1 MEAKELREQLK
12 GTDEKYYEVTV
23 TLQVDDETEEDKT
36 YFFRKPKTPSYDRYL
51 KTVQTS
57 NSKALTAFCLDNI
70 HPDQRETLE
79 ADFKEYPAMALSVG
93 EKLLAMLGL
102 SKATAVKSYRGCA
115 GGTGGGLRGDQPA
128 AHPYVPAF
136 RHDTG
141 RTGRDGRG

>member
-1 MEAKELREQLK
+1 METKELREQLK

-79 ADFKEYPAMALSVG
+79 ADFKEYRPWHCR
-93 EKLLAMLGL
+93 LARSCWPCL
-102 SKATAVKSYRGCA
+102 ACQR
-115 GGTGGGLRGDQPA
+115 RPQ
-128 AHPYVPAF
+128 
-136 RHDTG
+136 
-141 RTGRDGRG
+141 

>member
-1 MEAKELREQLK
+1 M
-12 GTDEKYYEVTV
+12 TV
-23 TLQVDDETEEDKT
+23 TLQVDDETEVDKT

-70 HPDQRETLE
+70 HPDQREKLE

-102 SKATAVKSYRGCA
+102 SKATAVKK
-115 GGTGGGLRGDQPA
+115 L
-128 AHPYVPAF
+128 
-136 RHDTG
+136 
-141 RTGRDGRG
+141 

>member
-1 MEAKELREQLK
+1 METKELREQLK

-70 HPDQRETLE
+70 HPDQREKLE

-115 GGTGGGLRGDQPA
+115 GGTGGGLHMHQPA
-128 AHPYVPAF
+128 ADPYVSAL

-141 RTGRDGRG
+141 RPGRDGRG

>member
-1 MEAKELREQLK
+1 MEAKELGEQLK

-57 NSKALTAFCLDNI
+57 NSKALKAFCLDNI
-70 HPDQRETLE
+70 HPDQREKLE

-102 SKATAVKSYRGCA
+102 SKATAVKK
-115 GGTGGGLRGDQPA
+115 L
-128 AHPYVPAF
+128 
-136 RHDTG
+136 
-141 RTGRDGRG
+141 

>member
-1 MEAKELREQLK
+1 METKELREQLK

-23 TLQVDDETEEDKT
+23 TLQVDDET

-70 HPDQRETLE
+70 HPDQREKLE

-102 SKATAVKSYRGCA
+102 SKATAVKK
-115 GGTGGGLRGDQPA
+115 L
-128 AHPYVPAF
+128 
-136 RHDTG
+136 
-141 RTGRDGRG
+141 

>member
-70 HPDQRETLE
+70 YPDQRETLE

-102 SKATAVKSYRGCA
+102 SKATAVKK
-115 GGTGGGLRGDQPA
+115 L
-128 AHPYVPAF
+128 
-136 RHDTG
+136 
-141 RTGRDGRG
+141 

>member
-23 TLQVDDETEEDKT
+23 TLQVDDETEEDMT

-102 SKATAVKSYRGCA
+102 SKATAVKK
-115 GGTGGGLRGDQPA
+115 L
-128 AHPYVPAF
+128 
-136 RHDTG
+136 
-141 RTGRDGRG
+141 

>member
-102 SKATAVKSYRGCA
+102 QLLANRHCHGRVLLKVRLQLLPLVRMDVIQAECLQGLAV
-115 GGTGGGLRGDQPA
+115 
-128 AHPYVPAF
+128 
-136 RHDTG
+136 
-141 RTGRDGRG
+141 